1 MNWEQY
7 INSEQINNSIHKVTD
22 ALSKL
27 NRTEIAGIAAGSI
40 AVYYIANTFVFD
52 PLRSIPGPFAA
63 RLSRFY
69 DLKTKGGGK
78 KPEIIEQ
85 LHQTY
90 GDVVRIGK
98 FLCLFECYEA
108 AI

>member
-1 MNWEQY
+1 MNLEQY
-7 INSEQINNSIHKVTD
+7 INNQQINQYLHKAAD

-27 NRTEIAGIAAGSI
+27 NRSEIAAIAAGSV

-69 DLKTKGGGK
+69 DLKTKGSGK
-78 KPEIIEQ
+78 KPEIIEK

-98 FLCLFECYEA
+98 WLYFL
-108 AI
+108 